1 MHQRIFH
8 YALLV
13 YAFGFIAAVTLNVD
27 VYEQIAP
34 APVTTA
40 APKLPSTA
48 SNAVMECVPAPD
60 AHVVASATPSSPN
73 LEQIGMTP
81 ACAPRIL
88 EVVPVP
94 GAVTS
99 KPADIPVEAPLVRQD
114 L

>member
-73 LEQIGMTP
+73 LEQIGITP